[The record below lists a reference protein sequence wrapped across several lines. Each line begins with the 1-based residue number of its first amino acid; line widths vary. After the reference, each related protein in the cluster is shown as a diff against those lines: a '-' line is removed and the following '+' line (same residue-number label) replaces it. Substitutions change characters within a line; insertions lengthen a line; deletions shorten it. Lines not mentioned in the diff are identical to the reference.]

1 MSLNRIL
8 IEGRITKTPELKQTK
23 SGVNYVNISVAVD
36 DGKKDNRKTY
46 FFSCTAW
53 KETAERIVKYFQKG
67 SPILIE
73 GKLNQNTWT
82 AADGSNR
89 QTVSIL
95 ISSASYPLG
104 SYRPNQTENTAPQ
117 AQIQAQPTQP
127 PQVQTPQAQT
137 PQAQIQAQ
145 PQPQVSSPPMSA
157 PVDEFEDEFALIE
170 DDLPF

>member
-8 IEGRITKTPELKQTK
+8 IEGRITKTPEIKQTK
-23 SGVNYVNISVAVD
+23 SGVNYTNISVAVD
-36 DGKKDNRKTY
+36 DGKKDNKKPF

-95 ISSASYPLG
+95 ISNASYPLG
-104 SYRPNQTENTAPQ
+104 SYRPNKGQTDTTP
-117 AQIQAQPTQP
+117 QPTQGQP
-127 PQVQTPQAQT
+127 PQVQTPQPQ
-137 PQAQIQAQ
+137 PQAQPQAQ
-145 PQPQVSSPPMSA
+145 PQPQASNPPVSA
-157 PVDEFEDEFALIE
+157 PVDEFEDEFALF